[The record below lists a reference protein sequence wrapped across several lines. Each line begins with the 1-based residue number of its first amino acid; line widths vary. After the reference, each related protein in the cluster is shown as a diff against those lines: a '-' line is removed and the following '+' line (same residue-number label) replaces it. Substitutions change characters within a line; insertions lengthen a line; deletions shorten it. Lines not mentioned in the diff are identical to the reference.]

1 MDSIEKSSTW
11 SRFCHAAAMLGAVA
25 VTTGFTLGKAPML
38 TPDGPIAEAER
49 NLLLSAVGLMLIVVV
64 PVFLLVAI
72 FTWHYRGSNDKATYT
87 PDWSYSARID
97 AVIWLVPALLIAIL
111 GYLVWHYTHK
121 LDPYR
126 RIASNIPPL
135 EVEVVAQDWKWLF
148 LYPEQNIAV
157 VNELVFPSG
166 RPLSLRI
173 TSDTVINSFMIPT
186 LGGQIY
192 AMAGMQTRL
201 NLLANGPGHFMGR
214 NVQFSGEGFP
224 DQHFAAIATTPQE
237 FDTWVIKVKQSKDR
251 LDNDTYRA
259 LAKPSSKHPVTYY
272 SAVEPDLFDR
282 IIAKYV
288 GNLTSEGGS
297 FQSNSSVE
305 AHHARQTNN

>member
-1 MDSIEKSSTW
+1 MGSIEKSSTW
-11 SRFCHAAAMLGAVA
+11 SSFCRAAVLLGAIT
-25 VTTGFTLGKAPML
+25 VTTGFTLANAPML
-38 TPDGPIAEAER
+38 TPEGPIAEAQR
-49 NLLLSAVGLMLIVVV
+49 DLLLGAVGLMLIVVV
-64 PVFLLVAI
+64 PVFLLAAV
-72 FTWHYRGSNDKATYT
+72 FTWHYRSSNDKATYT

-97 AVIWLVPALLIAIL
+97 AVIWLVPALLIAVL

-126 RIASNIPPL
+126 RLTSTIPPL
-135 EVEVVAQDWKWLF
+135 EVEVIAQDWKWLF
-148 LYPEQNIAV
+148 LYPEQNIAA

-201 NLLANGPGHFMGR
+201 NLLANEPGKFLGR

-224 DQHFAAIATTPQE
+224 DQHFTAIATTPQE
-237 FDTWVIKVKQSKDR
+237 FDAWMSKVKQSMDR
-251 LDNDTYRA
+251 LDDATYRA

-272 SAVEPDLFDR
+272 SAVEPELFDQ

-288 GNLTSEGGS
+288 GNATSVGGPI
-297 FQSNSSVE
+297 QSNSNVE
-305 AHHARQTNN
+305 AHDARQTDN